1 MNKRGIQHVEKNAV
15 ITRTAAMLALLIALQ
30 AATKSVGPFVT
41 GSCVNAVPTC
51 ATLLCG
57 FASGRV
63 VALVS
68 PFLAFLLGIGPKLIE
83 VVPAIAI
90 GNLVLVVILWAL
102 KGETPLRRALQWL
115 GASASKFLA
124 LYLPVVQLLCRV
136 LPIPEKLIQTFP
148 VFSAEKARTLSKS
161 RSSVDQTGY

>member
-30 AATKSVGPFVT
+30 AVAKSAGPFVT
-41 GSCVNAVPTC
+41 GSVPTC

-115 GASASKFLA
+115 GASAGKFLA

-148 VFSAEKARTLSKS
+148 VFSAEKSACAYAKAVRRLI
-161 RSSVDQTGY
+161 RPDIDG